1 MESNTTI
8 SDSGRIDVARSMGGW
23 HIEPSGGGA
32 MRPQGVVAV
41 RCTHCASPVPA
52 GLTEP
57 EAADQFCCHGC
68 RTAYSLIHAC
78 GLDRYYRLRDD
89 ALESASATLPV
100 KQTGRRY
107 SEFDD
112 AVFRRLYCTSGV
124 DGLASIELVLEG
136 VHCTACVWLLEK
148 LPSLLPGV
156 IESRLDL
163 RRATVHITWNDS
175 AVKLSRIAS
184 VLESLGYRP
193 HPARDTTARSLRK
206 GEDRRHLV
214 RLAVAGACAG
224 NAMLFAVALYAG
236 LFDWIEN
243 SHLQLMRWASMA
255 VTLVSLVWP
264 GRVFFTSAWAA
275 IRTRTAHLDVPIA
288 LALAAGGV
296 WSVISTIRGIG
307 EVYFDTLSVLVFLLL
322 VGRFIQHRQQRWA
335 SDAVELLFSLT
346 PTSTRRVSRDAR
358 GVERVDEVAVESLG
372 EGDIVEVRAGDS
384 FPADGVVMQGES
396 QVDQSLLTGESR
408 PVSIGIGAAAAAGA
422 VNVTSTLRV
431 CVMATGESTRVG
443 KLMKMVEECSQ
454 RRAPIVRL
462 ADRISSFFTVGMLGA
477 AALTL
482 MVWLFIEPS
491 HALEHAVALLV
502 VTCPCALGLA
512 TPLVLTV
519 ALGRAAR
526 GGMLIKGGDVI
537 QRLSKPGSIFLDK
550 TGTITFGRMSVVRWE
565 GRSWVKPLVAA
576 IEMGS
581 NHPIA
586 AAMVRDLGG
595 RGSGDPQAGSV
606 AAVQSTQTTGGGIE
620 GRVGGHEIAVGSPA
634 YIRARAPRDP
644 DGLWCFEDSIVSQ
657 GLTPVAVMVH
667 GELAAMAGVGDQV
680 RPDAL
685 RSIKELA
692 SQGWHVEVLSGD
704 HPTVARATGMQ
715 VGISRDRVRGGMS
728 PEAKLEV
735 VREAATR
742 EATVMVGDGVND
754 AAALAAS
761 GVGIAVHGGAEAS
774 LAAADV
780 YLNTPG
786 LAGVVELIEG
796 SRRTMGVIWRNL
808 GVSVLYNLT
817 AGTLA
822 VTGHMNPLIAAIV
835 MPISS
840 LTVLVLSYKSRT
852 FGGRS

>member
-1 MESNTTI
+1 M
-8 SDSGRIDVARSMGGW
+8 
-23 HIEPSGGGA
+23 
-32 MRPQGVVAV
+32 
-41 RCTHCASPVPA
+41 RCTHCASQVPA
-52 GLTEP
+52 GLVERD
-57 EAADQFCCHGC
+57 ASQQFCCHGC

-89 ALESASATLPV
+89 AVEEAGAILPV
-100 KQTGRRY
+100 KQTDRRY
-107 SEFDD
+107 GEFDD
-112 AVFRRLYCTSGV
+112 AVFRRLYCQSGT
-124 DGLASIELVLEG
+124 DGLVSIELVLEG

-148 LPSLLPGV
+148 LPSLLLGV

-175 AVKLSRIAS
+175 AVKLSRIA
-184 VLESLGYRP
+184 LMLDSLGYRP

-206 GEDRRHLV
+206 SEDRRYLV
-214 RLAVAGACAG
+214 NLAVAGACAG

-236 LFDWIEN
+236 LFDSIED
-243 SHLQLMRWASMA
+243 SHNQLMRWASMV
-255 VTLVSLVWP
+255 VTVASLVWP

-275 IRTRTAHLDVPIA
+275 IRTRTAHLDIPIA

-296 WSVISTIRGIG
+296 WSVISAIRGTG

-346 PTSTRRVSRDAR
+346 PTSTRRVVVDAA
-358 GVERVDEVAVESLG
+358 GVETINEVPVESLT
-372 EGDIVEVRAGDS
+372 EGDVVEVRAGDS
-384 FPADGVVMQGES
+384 FPADGEVMRGDS
-396 QVDQSLLTGESR
+396 LVDQSLLTGESR
-408 PVSIGIGAAAAAGA
+408 PVSIGISAQAAAGS

-431 CVMATGESTRVG
+431 RVTATGEATRVG
-443 KLMKMVEECSQ
+443 RLMKMVEECSQ

-462 ADRISSFFTVGMLGA
+462 ADKISSFFTIGMLGA

-482 MVWLFIEPS
+482 AAWLFIEPS
-491 HALEHAVALLV
+491 HAIEHAVALLV

-526 GGMLIKGGDVI
+526 AGVLIKGGDVI
-537 QRLSKPGSIFLDK
+537 QRLSKPGAIYLDK
-550 TGTITFGRMSVVRWE
+550 TGTITFGRMAVVRWE

-586 AAMVRDLGG
+586 VAMVRDLAGAAD
-595 RGSGDPQAGSV
+595 RGSMVG
-606 AAVQSTQTTGGGIE
+606 AVQSTQTTGGGVQ
-620 GRVGGHEIAVGSPA
+620 GKVGVHDVAVGSPA
-634 YIRARAPRDP
+634 YIRLQKPRDP
-644 DGLWCFEDSIVSQ
+644 DGLWSFEESIVSQ
-657 GLTPVAVMVH
+657 GVTPVAVMVN
-667 GELAAMAGVGDQV
+667 GELAAMAGVGDQI
-680 RPDAL
+680 RPDAP
-685 RSIKELA
+685 RSIKEL
-692 SQGWHVEVLSGD
+692 SQGWRVEVLSGD
-704 HPTVARATGMQ
+704 HPFVARSTGMR
-715 VGISRDRVRGGMS
+715 VGITQDRVRGGMS
-728 PEAKLEV
+728 PEAKLKV
-735 VREAATR
+735 VRDASKR

-754 AAALAAS
+754 AAALAAA

-786 LAGVVELIEG
+786 LTGVVDLIEG

-808 GVSVLYNLT
+808 GVSVLYNVT

-852 FGGRS
+852 FGGGRS

>member
-1 MESNTTI
+1 
-8 SDSGRIDVARSMGGW
+8 MGGW
-23 HIEPSGGGA
+23 HIEPSSGGRSSPHG
-32 MRPQGVVAV
+32 GVTV

-52 GLTEP
+52 GLV
-57 EAADQFCCHGC
+57 EAHAVEQFCCHGC

-78 GLDRYYRLRDD
+78 GLGRYYRLRDD
-89 ALESASATLPV
+89 ATEDAGATLPV

-112 AVFRRLYCTSGV
+112 AVFRRLYCQNGA
-124 DGLASIELVLEG
+124 DGLVSIELVLEG

-148 LPSLLPGV
+148 LPALLSGV

-175 AVKLSRIAS
+175 VVKLSRIAS
-184 VLESLGYRP
+184 VLDSLGYRP

-206 GEDRRHLV
+206 SEDRRYLV
-214 RLAVAGACAG
+214 NLAVAGACAG

-243 SHLQLMRWASMA
+243 SHNQLMRWASMA
-255 VTLVSLVWP
+255 VTLVSLAWP

-296 WSVISTIRGIG
+296 WSVISTIRGTG

-346 PTSTRRVSRDAR
+346 PTSTRRVVVDA
-358 GVERVDEVAVESLG
+358 GGAETISEVPVESLA
-372 EGDIVEVRAGDS
+372 EGDVVEVRAGDS
-384 FPADGVVMQGES
+384 FPADGEVIRGES
-396 QVDQSLLTGESR
+396 LVDQSLLTGESR
-408 PVSIGIGAAAAAGA
+408 PVSIGVGAPAAAGA

-431 CVMATGESTRVG
+431 RVTATGEATRVG
-443 KLMKMVEECSQ
+443 RLMKMVEECSQ

-462 ADRISSFFTVGMLGA
+462 ADKISSFFTVGMLGA
-477 AALTL
+477 AGVTL
-482 MVWLFIEPS
+482 AAWLLIEPS

-537 QRLSKPGSIFLDK
+537 QRLAKPGAIYLDK
-550 TGTITFGRMSVVRWE
+550 TGTITFGRMAIVRWE
-565 GRSWVKPLVAA
+565 GRTWVKQLVAA

-586 AAMVRDLGG
+586 VAMVRDLGG
-595 RGSGDPQAGSV
+595 ATPGGKLIG
-606 AAVQSTQTTGGGIE
+606 AVQSTQTTGGGVQ
-620 GRVGGHEIAVGSPA
+620 GKVGVHDTAVGSPA
-634 YIRARAPRDP
+634 YIRLQKPRDP
-644 DGLWCFEDSIVSQ
+644 DGLWSVEDSIVSQ
-657 GLTPVAVMVH
+657 GLTPVAVMVD
-667 GELAAMAGVGDQV
+667 GELAAMAGVGDQI
-680 RPDAL
+680 RPDAPG
-685 RSIKELA
+685 SIKALV
-692 SQGWHVEVLSGD
+692 SQGWRVEMLSGD
-704 HPTVARATGMQ
+704 HAAVAQSTGMR
-715 VGISRDRVRGGMS
+715 VGITEDRVRGGMS

-735 VREAATR
+735 VRETSTR

-754 AAALAAS
+754 AAALAAA

-786 LAGVVELIEG
+786 LTGVVDLIEG

-852 FGGRS
+852 FGGSRS